1 MTSLG
6 SEALPARL
14 FKAIPMLR
22 EALLA
27 AAEEGRVVPPSE
39 ASEATDGAVTSR
51 GIGKA
56 LEVISADCARR
67 GEPDLSALVVREA
80 SLVDG
85 TDTGG
90 GARRRVWMHFGGQGA
105 VDSGAQDERDV
116 VDRLTR
122 HAGASRPASS
132 TPRVAKEPTDPADSS
147 DPAEPKAPSAAA
159 APRVRASRAAAA
171 KKPAPVPA
179 PPPSICPDCFTVRS
193 ASGICMC

>member
-51 GIGKA
+51 GLGKA
-56 LEVISADCARR
+56 LEVITADCARR

-90 GARRRVWMHFGGQGA
+90 GARRRVWMHFGGQPA
-105 VDSGAQDERDV
+105 VESGDQDERDV
-116 VDRLTR
+116 VERLTR

-132 TPRVAKEPTDPADSS
+132 TPRAPK
-147 DPAEPKAPSAAA
+147 EPKAPRAAA
-159 APRVRASRAAAA
+159 APRASSTRAAAP
-171 KKPAPVPA
+171 KKAAPVPA
-179 PPPSICPDCFTVRS
+179 APPSICPDCFTVRS
-193 ASGICMC
+193 ASGTCMC

>member
-14 FKAIPMLR
+14 FKAIPLLR
-22 EALLA
+22 EALVA

-39 ASEATDGAVTSR
+39 VSEATDGAVTSR
-51 GIGKA
+51 ALAKA
-56 LEVISADCARR
+56 LGVITADCARR

-90 GARRRVWMHFGGQGA
+90 GARRRAWMHFGGQPA
-105 VDSGAQDERDV
+105 VESGDQDERDV
-116 VDRLTR
+116 VERLTR
-122 HAGASRPASS
+122 HAGASRPSS
-132 TPRVAKEPTDPADSS
+132 SAPRAPKEPKEPREPRATTPRATST
-147 DPAEPKAPSAAA
+147 
-159 APRVRASRAAAA
+159 RTAAA

-179 PPPSICPDCFTVRS
+179 APPSICPDCFTVRS
-193 ASGICMC
+193 ASGTCMC

>member
-51 GIGKA
+51 GLGKA

-80 SLVDG
+80 TLVDG
-85 TDTGG
+85 TDSGG
-90 GARRRVWMHFGGQGA
+90 GARRRVWMHFGGQPA
-105 VDSGAQDERDV
+105 VESGDQDERDV
-116 VDRLTR
+116 VERLTR
-122 HAGASRPASS
+122 HAGASRPSS
-132 TPRVAKEPTDPADSS
+132 AAPRAPK
-147 DPAEPKAPSAAA
+147 EPKAPRAAA
-159 APRVRASRAAAA
+159 APRTSAARSGTVRAAAT
-171 KKPAPVPA
+171 KKAAPVPA
-179 PPPSICPDCFTVRS
+179 APPSICPDCFTVRS
-193 ASGICMC
+193 ASGTCMC

>member
-14 FKAIPMLR
+14 FKAIPQLR

-51 GIGKA
+51 GLGKA

-67 GEPDLSALVVREA
+67 GEPDLGALVVRE
-80 SLVDG
+80 STLVDG

-90 GARRRVWMHFGGQGA
+90 GARRRVWMHFGGQAA
-105 VDSGAQDERDV
+105 VESGAQDEVDV
-116 VDRLTR
+116 VERLTR
-122 HAGASRPASS
+122 HAGASRTASS
-132 TPRVAKEPTDPADSS
+132 APRAPR
-147 DPAEPKAPSAAA
+147 EPKAPRAAA
-159 APRVRASRAAAA
+159 APRASTARAAAP
-171 KKPAPVPA
+171 KKAAPLPAA
-179 PPPSICPDCFTVRS
+179 PPSICPDCFTVRS
-193 ASGICMC
+193 ASGTCLC

>member
-14 FKAIPMLR
+14 FKAIPLLR
-22 EALLA
+22 DALVA

-51 GIGKA
+51 GLGKA
-56 LEVISADCARR
+56 LEVITADCARR

-80 SLVDG
+80 ALVDG

-90 GARRRVWMHFGGQGA
+90 GARRRVWMHFGGQHA
-105 VDSGAQDERDV
+105 VEAGDADEREV
-116 VDRLTR
+116 VERATR

-132 TPRVAKEPTDPADSS
+132 ALRAPR
-147 DPAEPKAPSAAA
+147 EPKAPRPAA
-159 APRVRASRAAAA
+159 APRAASPRASAA
-171 KKPAPVPA
+171 KKPAAAPPA
-179 PPPSICPDCFTVRS
+179 PPSICPDCFTVRS
-193 ASGICMC
+193 ASGTCMC

>member
-1 MTSLG
+1 VTSLG

-51 GIGKA
+51 GLGKA

-80 SLVDG
+80 TLVDG

-90 GARRRVWMHFGGQGA
+90 GARRRVWMHFGGQPA
-105 VDSGAQDERDV
+105 VDAGDQDERDV
-116 VDRLTR
+116 VERLTR
-122 HAGASRPASS
+122 HAGASRPSS
-132 TPRVAKEPTDPADSS
+132 AAPRTPKEPR
-147 DPAEPKAPSAAA
+147 AAA
-159 APRVRASRAAAA
+159 APRTSAARSGTARAAAP
-171 KKPAPVPA
+171 KKAAPVPA
-179 PPPSICPDCFTVRS
+179 APPSICPDCFTVRS
-193 ASGICMC
+193 ASGTCMC

>member
-14 FKAIPMLR
+14 FKAIPQLR

-51 GIGKA
+51 GLGKA
-56 LEVISADCARR
+56 LEVITADCARR

-80 SLVDG
+80 TLVDG

-90 GARRRVWMHFGGQGA
+90 GARRRVWMHFGGQPA
-105 VDSGAQDERDV
+105 VDAGDADERDV

-122 HAGASRPASS
+122 HAGASRPAGS
-132 TPRVAKEPTDPADSS
+132 TPRAPRAPR
-147 DPAEPKAPSAAA
+147 EPKAPRAAA
-159 APRVRASRAAAA
+159 APRASTARAAAP
-171 KKPAPVPA
+171 KKAAAVPA
-179 PPPSICPDCFTVRS
+179 APPSICPDCFTVRS
-193 ASGICMC
+193 ASGTCMC